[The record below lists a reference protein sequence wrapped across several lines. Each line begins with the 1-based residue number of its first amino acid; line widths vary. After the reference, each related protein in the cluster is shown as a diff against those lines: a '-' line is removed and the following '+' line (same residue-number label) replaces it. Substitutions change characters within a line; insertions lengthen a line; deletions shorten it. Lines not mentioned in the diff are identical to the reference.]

1 MWGILLNSQHE
12 IDPNVQHIIFLP
24 LKEQENL
31 IQLTSCCSNPAAVL
45 HIFAAA
51 FSVNSPASSMS
62 ILGPSFTEKVGLS
75 NSIVES
81 FVEDVVVP
89 DKISLSK
96 VSV

>member
-1 MWGILLNSQHE
+1 
-12 IDPNVQHIIFLP
+12 
-24 LKEQENL
+24 
-31 IQLTSCCSNPAAVL
+31 
-45 HIFAAA
+45 
-51 FSVNSPASSMS
+51 MS